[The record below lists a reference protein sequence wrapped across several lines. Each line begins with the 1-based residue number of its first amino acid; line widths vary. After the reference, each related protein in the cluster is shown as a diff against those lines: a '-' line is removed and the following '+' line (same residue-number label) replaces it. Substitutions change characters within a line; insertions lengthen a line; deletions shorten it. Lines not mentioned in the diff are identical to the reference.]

1 MMNLKSQS
9 FLVTS
14 LLFIVFSNI
23 QNSNSQQSIKSDFWQ
38 NVRFG
43 GGVGLGFTN
52 GGFNVALSPSGI
64 YQVNENFATGAGLN
78 FNYTKFNNNTFT
90 AYGGSFMNFFNP
102 IPQIQLSAEL
112 EQWRVNSN
120 LGLDGADISE
130 NYWTTAL
137 FLGIGYT
144 TRNVTVGLRY
154 DVIYDEERSIYI
166 DPLMPFVRFYF

>member
-1 MMNLKSQS
+1 MNSKSQS
-9 FLVTS
+9 FLSIALLS
-14 LLFIVFSNI
+14 LVFCSI
-23 QNSNSQQSIKSDFWQ
+23 QNVYSQQLSKSDFWQ

-43 GGVGLGFTN
+43 GGLGLGFTN

-64 YQVNENFATGAGLN
+64 YQVNENFATGLGLN
-78 FNYTKFNNNTFT
+78 FNYTKFNNDTFT
-90 AYGGSFMNFFNP
+90 AYGGSFMNFFNL

-120 LGLDGADISE
+120 IGLDGADISE

-144 TRNVTVGLRY
+144 SRNVTVGLRY
-154 DVIYDEERSIYI
+154 DIIYDDERSIYI
-166 DPLMPFVRFYF
+166 DPLMPFIRFYF

>member
-1 MMNLKSQS
+1 MILKSR
-9 FLVTS
+9 LILS
-14 LLFIVFSNI
+14 LCLLSIIVFGT
-23 QNSNSQQSIKSDFWQ
+23 QNVRSQQLFKGDFWQ

-43 GGVGLGFTN
+43 GGLGLGFTN
-52 GGFNVALSPSGI
+52 GGFNLALAPSGI
-64 YQVNENFATGAGLN
+64 YQVNESFATGLGLN

-112 EQWRVNSN
+112 EQWRVNSS

-144 TRNVTVGLRY
+144 SRNVTVGVRY
-154 DVIYDEERSIYI
+154 DLIYDDERSIYI
-166 DPLMPFVRFYF
+166 DPLMPFIRFYF